1 MSKHLVRNTVLAT
14 ITVLLFYFAQGAA
27 VVMGQLEG
35 LKAITIQAAI
45 IWSGALVAI
54 AFFLIKDHSL
64 KELGFR
70 KPVRGMAVKFLY
82 YAPLIIVAL
91 AAFAGGIKFDNSRF
105 FIPNLIFTLG
115 IGLTEELYFRGIIC
129 NMWKEK
135 EKAAILISSALFGL
149 SHLLN
154 VMGGAGL
161 AETLLQIAFA
171 FTYGIVMA
179 FVILRT
185 KSIRPCILL
194 HALHDFC
201 GFITNEGDMKLNI
214 IVGTIQFAV
223 LLLYCIYLLVRM
235 KENDTDK
242 SEER

>member
-14 ITVLLFYFAQGAA
+14 VTVLMFYFAQGAA

-35 LKAITIQAAI
+35 LKAITAQAAI
-45 IWSGALVAI
+45 IWSCALVAI
-54 AFFLIKDHSL
+54 AFFLVKDHSL
-64 KELGFR
+64 RGLGFQ
-70 KPVRGMAVKFLY
+70 KPVSGMATRFLHY
-82 YAPLIIVAL
+82 VPLIIVAL
-91 AAFAGGIKFDNSRF
+91 AAFAGGIMSDDSGL

-135 EKAAILISSALFGL
+135 ETKAVIISSVLFGM

-161 AETLLQIAFA
+161 AETLLQMAFA
-171 FTYGIVMA
+171 FTYGVVMA

-185 KSIRPCILL
+185 KSIWPCILL
-194 HALHDFC
+194 HAFHDFC

-223 LLLYCIYLLVRM
+223 LLAYCIYLVRLITWRG
-235 KENDTDK
+235 TDEP
-242 SEER
+242 SE

>member
-1 MSKHLVRNTVLAT
+1 MNKHLVRNTIFAT

-27 VVMGQLEG
+27 VVMGGLEG
-35 LKAITIQAAI
+35 LRAIVTQAGI
-45 IWSGALVAI
+45 IWSCALVAI

-64 KELGFR
+64 KGLGFQ
-70 KPVRGMAVKFLY
+70 KPESGMAVKFLY
-82 YAPLIIVAL
+82 YIPLMIVAL
-91 AAFAGGIKFDNSRF
+91 AAFAVGIMSDKSGL

-135 EKAAILISSALFGL
+135 EKAAIIISAALFGI

-161 AETLLQIAFA
+161 ASTLLQVAFA

-179 FVILRT
+179 YVILRT
-185 KSIRPCILL
+185 KSIWPCILL
-194 HALHDFC
+194 HAFHDFC
-201 GFITNEGDMKLNI
+201 GFITNEGDMNLSI
-214 IVGTIQFAV
+214 IVGTIQFVV
-223 LLLYCIYLLVRM
+223 LLAYCIYLVVTM
-235 KENDTDK
+235 KEK
-242 SEER
+242 

>member
-14 ITVLLFYFAQGAA
+14 ITVLLFYFVQGAA
-27 VVMGQLEG
+27 VVMGELDG
-35 LKAITIQAAI
+35 LKAIATQATI
-45 IWSGALVAI
+45 IWCCSLVAI
-54 AFFLIKDHSL
+54 VFFLIKDHSL
-64 KELGFR
+64 KNLGFQ
-70 KPVRGMAVKFLY
+70 KPIAGASVEFLY
-82 YAPLIIVAL
+82 YIPLIIVAL
-91 AAFAGGIKFDNSRF
+91 AAFAGGIMFDNSGL

-129 NMWKEK
+129 NMWKQK
-135 EKAAILISSALFGL
+135 EKTAILVSSVLFGL

-161 AETLLQIAFA
+161 AETFLQIAFA
-171 FTYGIVMA
+171 FTYGIIMA

-185 KSIRPCILL
+185 KSIWPCILL
-194 HALHDFC
+194 HAFHDFC

-223 LLLYCIYLLVRM
+223 LLAYCIYLVVRM
-235 KENDTDK
+235 KEKDNK
-242 SEER
+242 

>member
-14 ITVLLFYFAQGAA
+14 VTVLLFYFAQGAA

-35 LKAITIQAAI
+35 MKAIATQAAI
-45 IWSGALVAI
+45 IWSCALLAI
-54 AFFLIKDHSL
+54 VFFLIKDHSL
-64 KELGFR
+64 KGLGFQ
-70 KPVRGMAVKFLY
+70 KPENGMAVRFLY
-82 YAPLIIVAL
+82 YIPLIIVAL
-91 AAFAGGIKFDNSRF
+91 AAFAGGIMFDNSEL

-129 NMWKEK
+129 NMWKDTET
-135 EKAAILISSALFGL
+135 KAIIISSVLFGL

-161 AETLLQIAFA
+161 AETLLQMAFA
-171 FTYGIVMA
+171 FTYGVVMA

-185 KSIRPCILL
+185 KSIWPCILL
-194 HALHDFC
+194 HAFHDFC

-214 IVGTIQFAV
+214 IVGTIQFVV
-223 LLLYCIYLLVRM
+223 LLAYCIYLVVSLRR
-235 KENDTDK
+235 ENN
-242 SEER
+242 E

>member
-1 MSKHLVRNTVLAT
+1 MNKHLVRNTIFAT

-27 VVMGQLEG
+27 VVMGELEG
-35 LKAITIQAAI
+35 LKAIATQAAI

-54 AFFLIKDHSL
+54 VFFLIKDHSL
-64 KELGFR
+64 KGLGFQ
-70 KPVRGMAVKFLY
+70 KPASGIAVKFLY
-82 YAPLIIVAL
+82 YIPLIIVAL
-91 AAFAGGIKFDNSRF
+91 AAFAGGIMFDNSGL

-135 EKAAILISSALFGL
+135 ETKAIIISSVLFGI

-161 AETLLQIAFA
+161 AETLLQVAFA
-171 FTYGIVMA
+171 FTYGIIMA

-185 KSIRPCILL
+185 KSIWPCILL
-194 HALHDFC
+194 HAFHDFC

-223 LLLYCIYLLVRM
+223 LLAYCIYLVVTM
-235 KENDTDK
+235 KEK
-242 SEER
+242 R

>member
-14 ITVLLFYFAQGAA
+14 VTVLLFYFAQGAA

-35 LKAITIQAAI
+35 LKAITAQAAI
-45 IWSGALVAI
+45 IWSCALVAI
-54 AFFLIKDHSL
+54 AFFLVKDHSL
-64 KELGFR
+64 RGLGFQ
-70 KPVRGMAVKFLY
+70 KPVSGMATRFLY
-82 YAPLIIVAL
+82 YVPLIIVAL
-91 AAFAGGIKFDNSRF
+91 AAFASGIMSDDSGL

-135 EKAAILISSALFGL
+135 ETKAIIISSVLFGM

-161 AETLLQIAFA
+161 AETLLQMAFA
-171 FTYGIVMA
+171 FTYGVVMA

-185 KSIRPCILL
+185 KSIWPCILL
-194 HALHDFC
+194 HAFHDFC

-223 LLLYCIYLLVRM
+223 LLAYCIYLVRLITWRG
-235 KENDTDK
+235 TDEP
-242 SEER
+242 SE